1 MSKRAVAYF
10 STGGVTAGVAKTLSR
25 LSGAD
30 LYEIKPAVP
39 YTEADLNWRDKHSR
53 SSIETNDAF
62 CRPALADTGADF
74 SGYEVI
80 FLGFPVWW
88 YSIPAI
94 IRSFVEA
101 YDFSGKVIVPFA
113 TSGGSGMGRTNQE
126 LQGSCRGADL
136 REGRCFRAGVSAT
149 ELQAWVDGLGL

>member
-1 MSKRAVAYF
+1 MAKILVAYF
-10 STGGVTAGVAKTLSR
+10 SASGTTAKVAKNLAAAT
-25 LSGAD
+25 GAD
-30 LYEIKPAVP
+30 LFEIVPQKP
-39 YTEADLNWRDKHSR
+39 YSGADLNWRDKHSR

-113 TSGGSGMGRTNQE
+113 TSGSSGMGRSGRDIQRLCPGAKVQPGKLLNGRHEDAE
-126 LQGSCRGADL
+126 LK
-136 REGRCFRAGVSAT
+136 
-149 ELQAWVDGLGL
+149 AWMDKY

>member
-101 YDFSGKVIVPFA
+101 YDFSGKVIVPFGNDYIEDGDHVIILA
-113 TSGGSGMGRTNQE
+113 CESGIS
-126 LQGSCRGADL
+126 DL
-136 REGRCFRAGVSAT
+136 NEVIRR
-149 ELQAWVDGLGL
+149 

>member
-1 MSKRAVAYF
+1 MPAGQVGHRNRILFAAGALLGIAVFLLVFGGF
-10 STGGVTAGVAKTLSR
+10 SLDV
-25 LSGAD
+25 
-30 LYEIKPAVP
+30 
-39 YTEADLNWRDKHSR
+39 
-53 SSIETNDAF
+53 TNDAF

-113 TSGGSGMGRTNQE
+113 TSGSSGMGRSGRDIQRLCPGAKVQPGKLLNGHHEDAE
-126 LQGSCRGADL
+126 LK
-136 REGRCFRAGVSAT
+136 
-149 ELQAWVDGLGL
+149 AWMDKY

>member
-1 MSKRAVAYF
+1 MNKKAVAYF
-10 STGGVTAGVAKTLSR
+10 SAGGVTAGVAKRLAQISR
-25 LSGAD
+25 VD

-39 YTEADLNWRDKHSR
+39 YTPADLDWQDKHSR

-113 TSGGSGMGRTNQE
+113 TSGSSGMGR
-126 LQGSCRGADL
+126 SCRDIQRLCPGAKVQP
-136 REGRCFRAGVSAT
+136 GRLLNGSHEDG
-149 ELQAWVDGLGL
+149 ELKVWMDQY

>member
-1 MSKRAVAYF
+1 MSKKAVAYF
-10 STGGVTAGVAKTLSR
+10 SAGGVTAGVAKTLSR
-25 LSGAD
+25 ISGAD
-30 LYEIKPAVP
+30 LYEIRPAVP
-39 YTEADLNWRDKHSR
+39 KADLNWQDKHSR

-74 SGYEVI
+74 SSYEVI

-113 TSGGSGMGRTNQE
+113 TSGSSGMGRSSRDIQRLCPGAKVQPGKLLNGSHEDAE
-126 LQGSCRGADL
+126 LKVWMDKY
-136 REGRCFRAGVSAT
+136 
-149 ELQAWVDGLGL
+149 

>member
-1 MSKRAVAYF
+1 
-10 STGGVTAGVAKTLSR
+10 
-25 LSGAD
+25 
-30 LYEIKPAVP
+30 
-39 YTEADLNWRDKHSR
+39 
-53 SSIETNDAF
+53 AF

-94 IRSFVEA
+94 IRSFMEA

-113 TSGGSGMGRTNQE
+113 TSGSSGMGRSSRDIQRLCPGAKVQPGKLLNGQHADGE
-126 LQGSCRGADL
+126 LK
-136 REGRCFRAGVSAT
+136 
-149 ELQAWVDGLGL
+149 AWMDKY

>member
-113 TSGGSGMGRTNQE
+113 TSGSSGMGKTNSV
-126 LQGSCRGADL
+126 LKPSCGGAKLLEGKVFRRGTSKLDL
-136 REGRCFRAGVSAT
+136 A
-149 ELQAWVDGLGL
+149 AWAESL